1 MTKGV
6 ERQPGLKLSFVEQ
19 VESLFYL
26 CIFLFLKGLLMWTI
40 LKSLLNL
47 LQYCFCLMFWFFEC
61 EAYGIVAS
69 PPGIEPHTPCVGR

>member
-6 ERQPGLKLSFVEQ
+6 ERQPSLKLSFVEQ

-47 LQYCFCLMFWFFEC
+47 LQYSFCFMFWHFGC
-61 EAYGIVAS
+61 ELYGILV
-69 PPGIEPHTPCVGR
+69 P

>member
-47 LQYCFCLMFWFFEC
+47 LQYFCLFF
-61 EAYGIVAS
+61 YLVRKQLF
-69 PPGIEPHTPCVGR
+69 TNV